1 MTRSTWKILCAGLAL
16 AVTATAASA
25 QSPTVPRSTLDGVF
39 TAAQAAAGGDV
50 YAGACTGC
58 HTRASHAGVAFRKSW
73 NGMLVFDL
81 YDFISQT
88 MPQDNPGGLSPG
100 EYALVVAY
108 LLEMNGMPAGSDPLP
123 SDPAAL
129 KQIRID
135 SAGAGSDLPDQAMR
149 LHTSSSPVR
158 IPHS

>member
-1 MTRSTWKILCAGLAL
+1 MRRSTWQIMCVGLAL

-25 QSPTVPRSTLDGVF
+25 QSPSVTRSTRDGVF

-58 HTRASHAGVAFRKSW
+58 HTRASHSGVAFRKAW
-73 NGMLVFDL
+73 NGAVVFDL
-81 YDFISQT
+81 YDFLSQT

-100 EYALVVAY
+100 EYALVVAF
-108 LLEMNGMPAGSDPLP
+108 LLEINGMPAGSDALP

-135 SAGAGSDLPDQAMR
+135 SVGSGPAVVGQAVR
-149 LHTSSSPVR
+149 AHARPGPVR
-158 IPHS
+158 RPHS